1 MTANAQT
8 EQNNQNDWN
17 EKIALAQ
24 EMLPLIG
31 RLHRNNDVVVS
42 IFGRL
47 LVGATDIDII
57 KAHRYA
63 RRVADREMPLA
74 QTLPVLKELGEMNL
88 GTASIDVG
96 RLATGFEKS
105 GGTDLRAYL
114 EEELAEVV
122 GTHSETYPTDVVL
135 YGFGRIGRLL
145 ARILIKREATYG
157 GVRLRAV
164 VVRKN
169 GEDDLVKRASL
180 LRRDSVHGA
189 FDGTITVDK
198 DNDVIWAN
206 GTKIQVIYS
215 NSPAEVDYTAYGIND
230 AVVVDNTGRWRDR
243 EGLSQHLESKG
254 VARVVLTAP
263 GKGDLLNVVYGINHD
278 KITDDEKIITA
289 ASCTTNGITPVLK
302 VLNDRYGV
310 QHGHVETVHSFTN
323 DQNLIDNFHKGSRRG
338 RAAGLNMVLTETGAA
353 KAVSKALPEF
363 EGKLT
368 GNAIRV
374 PTPDVSMAVLN
385 LTLDTE
391 VDRDEVNNF
400 LRKVSLHSNLRQQ
413 ISYIHSPEVVSTDFV
428 GTTHA
433 DYIAGYAV
441 MNDYTMRDY
450 QYRTLQWHQGKSFEK
465 SAGFGPWMTTPDA
478 FEFGGELATYLGDE
492 KMQTTPTND
501 LVFNP
506 AKLIEYISHIYPLD
520 AGDVIVTGTPG
531 GVGHARNPKRYIGD
545 GDVVKVEIDGL
556 GYVANKTVF
565 E

>member
-1 MTANAQT
+1 MTAHAQP
-8 EQNNQNDWN
+8 EQNDWN

-31 RLHRNNDVVVS
+31 QLHRNNDVVVS

-63 RRVADREMPLA
+63 RRVADREMKLS
-74 QTLPVLKELGEMNL
+74 QTIPVLRELVDMNL
-88 GTASIDVG
+88 GTASIDLG

-114 EEELAEVV
+114 DEQLAEIV
-122 GTHSETYPTDVVL
+122 GKHTETEPTDVVL

-145 ARILIKREATYG
+145 ARILIQREATYG

-169 GEDDLVKRASL
+169 SEDDIVKRASL

-206 GTKIQVIYS
+206 GTKIQMIYS
-215 NSPAEVDYTAYGIND
+215 NSPAEVDYTAYGIKD
-230 AVVVDNTGRWRDR
+230 AIVVDNTGRWRDR

-278 KITDDEKIITA
+278 TITDDEKIITA
-289 ASCTTNGITPVLK
+289 ASCTTTGITPVLK

-310 QHGHVETVHSFTN
+310 EHGHVETVHSFTN
-323 DQNLIDNFHKGSRRG
+323 DQNLIDNFHKGTRRG
-338 RAAGLNMVLTETGAA
+338 RAATLNMVLTETGAA

-385 LTLDTE
+385 LTLEQE

-400 LRKVSLHSNLRQQ
+400 LRKVSLHSDLRQQ

-433 DYIAGYAV
+433 GIVDGLATIAS
-441 MNDYTMRDY
+441 
-450 QYRTLQWHQGKSFEK
+450 GKHLVVYV
-465 SAGFGPWMTTPDA
+465 WYDN
-478 FEFGGELATYLGDE
+478 EFGYSNQVIRIVEEVAGARP
-492 KMQTTPTND
+492 Q
-501 LVFNP
+501 
-506 AKLIEYISHIYPLD
+506 IYPRRLE
-520 AGDVIVTGTPG
+520 A
-531 GVGHARNPKRYIGD
+531 AELK
-545 GDVVKVEIDGL
+545 
-556 GYVANKTVF
+556 
-565 E
+565 